1 MTNQVAADRFINDL
15 ERVAQVRSEMSV
27 CLSRLADTINQAELA
42 GESSSADTINQAEL
56 AGESSSGKLSLER
69 DIEDITVASKN
80 LKQGVFRLL
89 VLGDMKRGKSTF
101 LNALI
106 GENLLPSDV
115 NPCTAVLTVLRYGAE
130 KKVTIHFN
138 DGKSPQQLDF
148 QSFKYKYTIDP
159 AEAKKL
165 EQEKKQAFPD
175 VDYAVVEY
183 PLTLL
188 EKGIEIVDSPGLNDT
203 EARNELSLGYVNNC
217 HAILFVMRASQP
229 CTLGERRYL
238 ENYIKGRGLTVFF
251 LINAW
256 DQVKESLIDPDDI
269 EELSAAENRLRQ
281 VFKANLAEYCYVDG
295 RDIYDERVFELSSI
309 QALRKRLKNS
319 QASLEG
325 TGFPDFM
332 GSLNTFLTR
341 ERAIAELRQV
351 RTLARQA
358 CNHTREAIERR
369 LPLLDKDVNEL
380 KQRIDSVEPEDVNE
394 LKQRIDSVEPE
405 FNKLTNI
412 RDQFQKEI
420 INTRDSQA
428 RKISESFRS
437 YVLNLGNTFET
448 DFLRYQ
454 PELNLFDFLSS
465 GKRDAFNAAL
475 QKAFE
480 QYITDKFSAWTITA
494 EKDINAAF
502 RELSLSAAQ
511 YGASYS
517 QVTDQITE
525 KLTGQSV
532 RVNPAGT
539 SEDDN
544 SPGWAKWAMG
554 LLSLSRGN
562 LAGFALAGAG
572 FDWKNIL
579 LNYFTVIGVGGIIT
593 AVTGIFLGPIGF
605 ALLGLGVGVLQADQA
620 RKELVKTAKKEL
632 VKYLPQLAHEQSQTV
647 YDAVKECFDSYEREV
662 SKRINDDITSRERE
676 VSKRINDDIT
686 SRKSELDN
694 LLKQK
699 ATREINRESELKRL
713 KSLQEDV
720 IEQLQKIEA
729 AYSNLLAYYS

>member
-1 MTNQVAADRFINDL
+1 MNYQFGTDRFIDDL
-15 ERVAQVRSEMSV
+15 GRISQTRTEISIS
-27 CLSRLADTINQAELA
+27 LSKIADIINQAELA
-42 GESSSADTINQAEL
+42 GD
-56 AGESSSGKLSLER
+56 SSSGKLSLSR
-69 DIEDITVASKN
+69 DIEDIKAASKN
-80 LKQGVFRLL
+80 LQQGVFRLL

-115 NPCTAVLTVLRYGAE
+115 NPCTAVLTLLRYGPE

-138 DGKSPQQLDF
+138 DGKSPQSLDF

-203 EARNELSLGYVNNC
+203 EARNELSLGYINNC

-256 DQVKESLIDPDDI
+256 DQVKESLIDPDDTQ
-269 EELSAAENRLRQ
+269 ELAAAEGRLRQ
-281 VFKANLAEYCYVDG
+281 VFKANLGEYCIVDG
-295 RDIYDERVFELSSI
+295 QDIYEERVFELSSI
-309 QALRKRLKNS
+309 QALRRRLKNT
-319 QASLEG
+319 QADLTG
-325 TGFPDFM
+325 TGFPEFM
-332 GSLNTFLTR
+332 GALNTFLTR
-341 ERAIAELRQV
+341 ERAVAELRQI
-351 RTLARQA
+351 RTLSRQA
-358 CNHTREAIERR
+358 VNNTREAIDRR
-369 LPLLDKDVNEL
+369 IPLLDQDVNEL
-380 KQRIDSVEPEDVNE
+380 KKRIE
-394 LKQRIDSVEPE
+394 SVEPE
-405 FNKLTNI
+405 FTKLNSI
-412 RDQFQKEI
+412 RDQFQREI
-420 INTRDSQA
+420 FSTRDQQA
-428 RKISESFRS
+428 RGISESFRS

-454 PELNLFDFLSS
+454 PELNFFDFLSS
-465 GKRDAFNAAL
+465 GKREEFNSAL

-480 QYITDKFSAWTITA
+480 KYIADKSAAWTLTA
-494 EKDINAAF
+494 ERDIDDAF
-502 RELSLSAAQ
+502 RSLSRSAAQ

-517 QVTDQITE
+517 QVTEQITE
-525 KLTGQSV
+525 KLTGQKVSV
-532 RVNPAGT
+532 NAKT
-539 SEDDN
+539 SVEDDN

-562 LAGFALAGAG
+562 LAGFALAGVG

-593 AVTGIFLGPIGF
+593 AFTGIILGPIGF
-605 ALLGLGVGVLQADQA
+605 ALLGLGVGILQADQA

-632 VKYLPQLAHEQSQTV
+632 VKYLPQIANEQANTV
-647 YDAVKECFDSYEREV
+647 YNAVKECFDTYEREV
-662 SKRINDDITSRERE
+662 SQRINDDI
-676 VSKRINDDIT
+676 NA
-686 SRKSELDN
+686 RKSELDN

-699 ATREINRESELKRL
+699 ETREINRDTELKRL
-713 KSLQEDV
+713 QKLQTDV
-720 IEQLQKIEA
+720 TEELRKIET

>member
-1 MTNQVAADRFINDL
+1 MTNQVAADKFLNDL
-15 ERVAQVRSEMSV
+15 ERVAQVRAKMAV
-27 CLSRLADTINQAELA
+27 CLSQL
-42 GESSSADTINQAEL
+42 ADTINQAEL

-69 DIEDITVASKN
+69 DIEDITAASKN
-80 LKQGVFRLL
+80 LQKGVFRLL

-115 NPCTAVLTVLRYGAE
+115 NPCTAVLTVLRYGPE

-183 PLTLL
+183 PLALL

-238 ENYIKGRGLTVFF
+238 ENYIKGRGLSVFF

-256 DQVKESLIDPDDI
+256 DQVKESLIDPDDV
-269 EELSAAENRLRQ
+269 EELSAAEARLRQ
-281 VFKANLAEYCYVDG
+281 VFQANLAEYCYIDG
-295 RDIYDERVFELSSI
+295 QSIYNERVFELSSI
-309 QALRKRLKNS
+309 QALRKRLKNPE
-319 QASLEG
+319 ADLTG
-325 TGFPDFM
+325 TGFPEFM

-358 CNHTREAIERR
+358 CNHTREAIDRR

-380 KQRIDSVEPEDVNE
+380 KQ
-394 LKQRIDSVEPE
+394 KIDSVEPE
-405 FNKLTNI
+405 FKKLTNI

-420 INTRDSQA
+420 INTRDTQA

-437 YVLNLGNTFET
+437 YVLGLGDTFET

-465 GKRDAFNAAL
+465 GKRDAFNTAL

-480 QYITDKFSAWTITA
+480 QYITDKFSAWTLTA
-494 EKDINAAF
+494 EKDINGAF
-502 RELSLSAAQ
+502 RELSVSAAQ

-525 KLTGQSV
+525 KLTGQQVKVHAS
-532 RVNPAGT
+532 AT
-539 SEDDN
+539 TEDDN

-562 LAGFALAGAG
+562 LAGVALAGAG

-579 LNYFTVIGVGGIIT
+579 LNYFTVIGIGGIIT

-605 ALLGLGVGVLQADQA
+605 ALLGLGVGFLQADQA

-632 VKYLPQLAHEQSQTV
+632 VKHLPQVAHEQSQTV
-647 YDAVKECFDSYEREV
+647 YDAVKECFDVY
-662 SKRINDDITSRERE
+662 ERE

-699 ATREINRESELKRL
+699 ATQEINREGELKRL
-713 KSLQEDV
+713 KSLQEQV

-729 AYSNLLAYYS
+729 AYSNLIAYYS

>member
-1 MTNQVAADRFINDL
+1 MVNQVATDKFIQDL
-15 ERVAQVRSEMSV
+15 ERVAQVRSEIAVSLQR
-27 CLSRLADTINQAELA
+27 LSQTISQAEFV
-42 GESSSADTINQAEL
+42 GDT
-56 AGESSSGKLSLER
+56 SSGKLSLER
-69 DIEDITVASKN
+69 DLEDISVASNN
-80 LKQGVFRLL
+80 LKKGVFRLL

-138 DGKSPQQLDF
+138 DGKSPQVLDF

-183 PLTLL
+183 PLSLL

-238 ENYIKGRGLTVFF
+238 ENYIKGRGLSVFF

-256 DQVKESLIDPDDI
+256 DQVKESLIDPDDV
-269 EELSAAENRLRQ
+269 EDLQAAEDRLRQ
-281 VFKANLAEYCYVDG
+281 VFKANLSEYCYVDG
-295 RDIYDERVFELSSI
+295 QDIYDERVFELSSI
-309 QALRKRLKNS
+309 QALRKRLKNN
-319 QASLEG
+319 QADLAG
-325 TGFPDFM
+325 TGFPEFM
-332 GSLNTFLTR
+332 ASLNIFLTR
-341 ERAIAELRQV
+341 ERAIAELRQA

-358 CNHTREAIERR
+358 VNHTREAIGRR
-369 LPLLDKDVNEL
+369 LPLLDQDVYEL
-380 KQRIDSVEPEDVNE
+380 K
-394 LKQRIDSVEPE
+394 KRIDSVEPE
-405 FNKLTNI
+405 FTKLTNI

-420 INTRDSQA
+420 FSTRDTQS
-428 RKISESFRS
+428 RKVSESFRS
-437 YVLNLGNTFET
+437 YVLNLGNTFES

-454 PELNLFDFLSS
+454 PELNLLDFLSN
-465 GKRDAFNAAL
+465 GKREAFNAAL

-480 QYITDKFSAWTITA
+480 QYMTDKFAAWSLTA
-494 EKDINAAF
+494 EKDINRAF
-502 RELSLSAAQ
+502 KELSYSASQ
-511 YGASYS
+511 YGASYN
-517 QVTDQITE
+517 QVTDRITE
-525 KLTGQSV
+525 KLTGQKV
-532 RVNPAGT
+532 TVNPHPT
-539 SEDDN
+539 TEDDK
-544 SPGWAKWAMG
+544 SPSWAKWAMG
-554 LLSLSRGN
+554 LLSLTRGN
-562 LAGFALAGAG
+562 LAGVAMAGVG

-593 AVTGIFLGPIGF
+593 AVTGTLLGPIGF
-605 ALLGLGVGVLQADQA
+605 AVLGLGVGFLQADQA

-632 VKYLPQLAHEQSQTV
+632 VKYLPQVAHEQSQTV
-647 YDAVKECFDSYEREV
+647 YDAVKECFDAYEREV
-662 SKRINDDITSRERE
+662 SKRINDDIS
-676 VSKRINDDIT
+676 

-699 ATREINRESELKRL
+699 ETREINREAELRRF

-720 IEQLQKIEA
+720 IAQLQKIEG
-729 AYSNLLAYYS
+729 AYSGLLAYYG